1 MQTCSHKCL
10 YSHSCVNIINN
21 SQKVKSTQI
30 SITCWMDKQTC
41 YTHNMDCYSAI
52 KKNQILI
59 HATTLTDI
67 EYILQNKVNQ
77 SQNAIYGVIPFIW
90 NIQNGKIH
98 RYIKQIDQWC
108 LGWKRGWWG
117 TANGKKPLSR
127 WLKIFLD
134 YSDVQKPEN
143 ILKPT
148 EWYILNWW
156 IL

>member
-1 MQTCSHKCL
+1 MPVLHQVFCYDMKKT
-10 YSHSCVNIINN
+10 N
-21 SQKVKSTQI
+21 QRQDPWTQGF
-30 SITCWMDKQTC
+30 
-41 YTHNMDCYSAI
+41 HNPLRR
-52 KKNQILI
+52 KNK
-59 HATTLTDI
+59 DN